1 MQISIGKNTTTNYLV
16 ILVRLFQGVYVTRWM
31 VNFLGDSQYGLWSVL
46 WSFFAYAILVD
57 FGFGISAQKFTSL
70 ELFKSDIRRYNSVVS
85 MIFSFQ
91 CLMSLVMVAAIF
103 VASFFLPELF
113 KVTDPEKL
121 AYCRKCFFMFSLGTA
136 AIFPT
141 GIFEEMLVGLHK
153 IYVKN
158 YVDTVGRICELFGFL
173 IVLRCGGGLFGVIV
187 YDIVLLGMER
197 CAMGI
202 CVSRFIPGFRLRF
215 HLFDKDVFRQVFGF
229 SSGTYF
235 ISISNLLRR
244 RMSEPLTS
252 SYLGLAQA
260 GILHFSSRLADMC
273 SQAISQYNSNVRP
286 ISAQLFH
293 RNKFTMLRTFVKK
306 SMQWNMFMSCLIVVP
321 AIFLTDEAIRV
332 LFDRANSDAAVL
344 REIHWLSI
352 LSLISSMATAVVT
365 QIPHSVLLMCEKHHF
380 MAVIRMSEAVVVVL
394 TMALTLSLGMG
405 VWSVVAGP
413 LVITLFLGFCFMLP
427 VMVRIVQG
435 RYLPF
440 LLSVYLPSFL
450 CSLPAVAL
458 LLGLKHVLSGHVN
471 DFWMCAI
478 CGTSYAIVFML
489 LSWRFQMG
497 HAKRALYRRR
507 ADMWTRSHLPRV
519 SGLLPLKRG

>member
-16 ILVRLFQGVYVTRWM
+16 ILVRLFQGIYVTRWM

-57 FGFGISAQKFTSL
+57 FGFGISAQKCTSL
-70 ELFKSDIRRYNSVVS
+70 ELFKRDIRRYNAIISL
-85 MIFSFQ
+85 IFSFQ
-91 CLMSLVMVAAIF
+91 CLMSLVIVAAVF

-113 KVTDPEKL
+113 HETDPEKL
-121 AYCRKCFFMFSLGTA
+121 AYCQKCFFMFSLGTA
-136 AIFPT
+136 AIFPLC
-141 GIFEEMLVGLHK
+141 IFAEIIVGLHK

-158 YVDTVGRICELFGFL
+158 YIDTGFRICELVGFL
-173 IVLRCGGGLFGVIV
+173 TILKSGGGLFGVIV
-187 YDIVLLGMER
+187 YDILLLAAER

-202 CVSRFIPGFRLRF
+202 CVARFIPGFRLSF
-215 HLFDKDVFRQVFGF
+215 HIFDKDIFRQIFGF

-235 ISISNLLRR
+235 ISIANLLRH

-260 GILHFSSRLADMC
+260 GILHLSSRLADMC

-286 ISAQLFH
+286 ITAQLFH
-293 RNKFTMLRTFVKK
+293 RNKITMLRTFVKK
-306 SMQWNMFMSCLIVVP
+306 SIQWNMFMSCLIVIP
-321 AIFLTDEAIRV
+321 AIFLTDEAMRV
-332 LFDRANSDAAVL
+332 FFNRANTDADIL

-352 LSLISSMATAVVT
+352 LSLIGTIVAVAVA
-365 QIPHSVLLMCEKHHF
+365 QIPHSVLLMCEKHHLL
-380 MAVIRMSEAVVVVL
+380 AVMRMSEAVAVVL
-394 TMALTLSLGMG
+394 SMALTLSMGMG
-405 VWSVVAGP
+405 VWSVVAVP
-413 LVITLFLGFCFMLP
+413 IVIGLILSFGIMIP

-440 LLSVYLPSFL
+440 LLSAYFPSLL

-458 LLGLKHVLSGHVN
+458 LLGLKHVLFGHVN

-478 CGTSYAIVFML
+478 CGTSYALLFML

-497 HAKRALYRRR
+497 PVKRALYLRR
-507 ADMWTRSHLPRV
+507 ANVWTRKHLPRV
-519 SGLLPLKRG
+519 SGLLLSK

>member
-16 ILVRLFQGVYVTRWM
+16 ILVRLFQGIYVTRWM

-136 AIFPT
+136 AIFPLC
-141 GIFEEMLVGLHK
+141 IFSEIMVGLHK

-158 YVDTVGRICELFGFL
+158 YIDTVSRLCELFGFL
-173 IVLRCGGGLFGVIV
+173 IVLKCGGGLFGVIV
-187 YDIVLLGMER
+187 FDIILMGAER
-197 CAMGI
+197 SFTGF

-215 HLFDKDVFRQVFGF
+215 HLFDKDVFRQIFGF
-229 SSGTYF
+229 SSGTYL
-235 ISISNLLRR
+235 ISIAKLLRS

-252 SYLGLAQA
+252 GYLGLAQA
-260 GILHFSSRLADMC
+260 GILHFSSRLSDMC
-273 SQAISQYNSNVRP
+273 NQAISQYNGNVRP

-293 RNKFTMLRTFVKK
+293 RNKFAMLCTFVKK
-306 SMQWNMFMSCLIVVP
+306 SMQWNMFMACLIVVP
-321 AIFLTDEAIRV
+321 AIFLTDEATRV
-332 LFDRANSDAAVL
+332 LFDRTNTDAATL

-352 LSLISSMATAVVT
+352 LSLIGTLVASSISN
-365 QIPHSVLLMCEKHHF
+365 IPHSVLLMCEKHHL
-380 MAVIRMSEAVVVVL
+380 MAVITMTEAVVVVL
-394 TMALTLSLGMG
+394 MMALCLEAGLG

-413 LVITLFLGFCFMLP
+413 IVISLFLGFCIMLP
-427 VMVRIVQG
+427 VMIRIVHG

-440 LLSVYLPSFL
+440 LVSVYLPSIL
-450 CSLPAVAL
+450 CSLPAVVL
-458 LLGLKHVLSGHVN
+458 LLALKKVLGGHVN
-471 DFWMCAI
+471 DFWMCAL
-478 CGTSYAIVFML
+478 CGTSYAVVFML
-489 LSWRFQMG
+489 LSWRFQMRP
-497 HAKRALYRRR
+497 ATRALYLRR
-507 ADMWTRSHLPRV
+507 ANVWTRKHLPRAARLIP
-519 SGLLPLKRG
+519 SK

>member
-70 ELFKSDIRRYNSVVS
+70 ELFKHDIRRYNAIVS

-91 CLMSLVMVAAIF
+91 SLMSLVMVVAIF

-113 KVTDPEKL
+113 HETDPEKL

-136 AIFPT
+136 AIFPLC
-141 GIFEEMLVGLHK
+141 IFAEIMVGLHK

-158 YVDTVGRICELFGFL
+158 YIDTVSRICELIGFL
-173 IVLRCGGGLFGVIV
+173 IVLKSGGGLYGVIV
-187 YDIVLLGMER
+187 FDIILMGLER
-197 CAMGI
+197 CFTGF

-215 HLFDKDVFRQVFGF
+215 HLFDKDVFRQIFGF

-235 ISISNLLRR
+235 ISMANLLRH
-244 RMSEPLTS
+244 RMSEPITS

-260 GILHFSSRLADMC
+260 GILHFSSRLASMC
-273 SQAISQYNSNVRP
+273 GQTISQYNNNVRP

-293 RNKFTMLRTFVKK
+293 RNKITMLRTFVKK
-306 SMQWNMFMSCLIVVP
+306 SMQWNMFMSFLIVIP
-321 AIFLTDEAIRV
+321 AIFLTDEATRV
-332 LFDRANSDAAVL
+332 LFDRANTDAAAL

-352 LSLISSMATAVVT
+352 LSLIGTLVANAISL
-365 QIPHSVLLMCEKHHF
+365 IPHAVLLMCEKHHL

-394 TMALTLSLGMG
+394 TMALALEAGLG

-413 LVITLFLGFCFMLP
+413 IVITLLITFCVMFP
-427 VMVRIVQG
+427 VMIRIIHG

-440 LLSVYLPSFL
+440 LLSVYLPSPL

-458 LLGLKHVLSGHVN
+458 LLALKKVLAGHVN

-478 CGTSYAIVFML
+478 CGTSYAVVFML

-497 HAKRALYRRR
+497 AVKRSLYLRR
-507 ADMWTRSHLPRV
+507 ANVWTRKHLPRAA
-519 SGLLPLKRG
+519 GLIPSK

>member
-16 ILVRLFQGVYVTRWM
+16 ILVRLFQGIYVTRWM

-70 ELFKSDIRRYNSVVS
+70 ELFKRDIRRYNAIVS

-91 CLMSLVMVAAIF
+91 SLMALVMVVAIF

-136 AIFPT
+136 AIFPLC
-141 GIFEEMLVGLHK
+141 IFAEIMVGLHK

-158 YVDTVGRICELFGFL
+158 YIDTVSRICELFGFL
-173 IVLRCGGGLFGVIV
+173 IVLKCGGGLFGVIV
-187 YDIVLLGMER
+187 FDIILMGAER
-197 CAMGI
+197 CFTGF

-215 HLFDKDVFRQVFGF
+215 HLFDKDVFREIFGF

-235 ISISNLLRR
+235 ISIANLLRR
-244 RMSEPLTS
+244 RMSEPITS
-252 SYLGLAQA
+252 GYLGLAQA

-273 SQAISQYNSNVRP
+273 NQAISQYNGNVRP

-293 RNKFTMLRTFVKK
+293 RNKFAMLCTFVKK
-306 SMQWNMFMSCLIVVP
+306 SMQWNMFMSCLIVIP
-321 AIFLTDEAIRV
+321 AIFLTDEATRV
-332 LFDRANSDAAVL
+332 LFDRADTDAAVL

-352 LSLISSMATAVVT
+352 LSLISSLVTASVT
-365 QIPHSVLLMCEKHHF
+365 QIPHAVLLMCEKHHL

-394 TMALTLSLGMG
+394 TMALALEAGLG

-413 LVITLFLGFCFMLP
+413 IVISLFLAFCVMLP
-427 VMVRIVQG
+427 VMIRIMHG

-440 LLSVYLPSFL
+440 LVSVYLPSIL
-450 CSLPAVAL
+450 CSLPAMAL
-458 LLGLKHVLSGHVN
+458 LLALKKVLTGHVN
-471 DFWMCAI
+471 DFWMCAL
-478 CGTSYAIVFML
+478 CGTSYAVVFML

-497 HAKRALYRRR
+497 PGKRALYLRR
-507 ADMWTRSHLPRV
+507 ANVWTQRHLPRV
-519 SGLLPLKRG
+519 SGVFPSSK

>member
-16 ILVRLFQGVYVTRWM
+16 ILVRLFQGIYVTRWM

-70 ELFKSDIRRYNSVVS
+70 ELFQSDIRRYNAIVS

-91 CLMSLVMVAAIF
+91 CLMSLVMVPAIF
-103 VASFFLPELF
+103 VASCFLPELF
-113 KVTDPEKL
+113 HETDPEKL
-121 AYCRKCFFMFSLGTA
+121 AFCRKCFFMFSLGTA

-141 GIFEEMLVGLHK
+141 GIFEEILVGLHK

-158 YVDTVGRICELFGFL
+158 YVDTVGRIFELVGFL
-173 IVLRCGGGLFGVIV
+173 IVLKCGGGLFDVIV
-187 YDIVLLGMER
+187 YDILLLATER

-252 SYLGLAQA
+252 GYLGLAQA

-273 SQAISQYNSNVRP
+273 NQAISQYNNNVRP

-293 RNKFTMLRTFVKK
+293 RNKFAMLYTFVKK

-321 AIFLTDEAIRV
+321 AIFLTDEATRV
-332 LFDRANSDAAVL
+332 LFERANTDPKTL
-344 REIHWLSI
+344 LEIHRLSI
-352 LSLISSMATAVVT
+352 LSLIGTIVASVVT

-394 TMALTLSLGMG
+394 MMALALEAGLG
-405 VWSVVAGP
+405 VWSVVAVP
-413 LVITLFLGFCFMLP
+413 IVIGLILSFGFMIP
-427 VMVRIVQG
+427 VMMRIVQG

-440 LLSVYLPSFL
+440 IISVYLPSLL

-458 LLGLKHVLSGHVN
+458 LLGLKHVLFGHVN

-478 CGTSYAIVFML
+478 CGTSYALLFML

-497 HAKRALYRRR
+497 PVKRALYVRR
-507 ADMWTRSHLPRV
+507 ANVWTRKHLPRV
-519 SGLLPLKRG
+519 SGLLPSK

>member
-16 ILVRLFQGVYVTRWM
+16 ILVRLFQGIYVTRWM

-70 ELFKSDIRRYNSVVS
+70 ELFKHDIRRYNAIVS

-91 CLMSLVMVAAIF
+91 WLMSLVMVVAIF

-136 AIFPT
+136 AIFPLC
-141 GIFEEMLVGLHK
+141 IFAEIMVGLHK

-158 YVDTVGRICELFGFL
+158 YIDTVSRICELFGFL
-173 IVLRCGGGLFGVIV
+173 IVLKCGGGLFGVIV
-187 YDIVLLGMER
+187 FDIILMGAER
-197 CAMGI
+197 CFTGF

-215 HLFDKDVFRQVFGF
+215 HLFDKDVFRQIFGF

-235 ISISNLLRR
+235 ISIAKLLRN

-252 SYLGLAQA
+252 GYLGLAQA

-273 SQAISQYNSNVRP
+273 SQAISQYNGNVRP

-293 RNKFTMLRTFVKK
+293 RNKFAMLCTFVKK
-306 SMQWNMFMSCLIVVP
+306 SMQWNMFMACLIVIP
-321 AIFLTDEAIRV
+321 AIFLTDEATRV
-332 LFDRANSDAAVL
+332 LFDRTNTDAEAL

-352 LSLISSMATAVVT
+352 LSLIGTMVAAAAT
-365 QIPHSVLLMCEKHHF
+365 QIPHSVLLMCEKHHL
-380 MAVIRMSEAVVVVL
+380 MAVITMLEAVVVVAG
-394 TMALTLSLGMG
+394 MALALETGLG
-405 VWSVVAGP
+405 VWSVVAVP
-413 LVITLFLGFCFMLP
+413 IVISLVLAFCVMLP
-427 VMVRIVQG
+427 VMIRIMNG

-440 LLSVYLPSFL
+440 LLSVYLPSFF

-458 LLGLKHVLSGHVN
+458 LVGLKKVLGGHVN
-471 DFWMCAI
+471 DFWMCAL
-478 CGTSYAIVFML
+478 CGTAYAIVFLL

-497 HAKRALYRRR
+497 PAKRALYLRR
-507 ADMWTRSHLPRV
+507 ANVWTRKHLPRV
-519 SGLLPLKRG
+519 SGLLPSSK

>member
-16 ILVRLFQGVYVTRWM
+16 ILVRLFQGIYVTRWM

-70 ELFKSDIRRYNSVVS
+70 ELFKSDIRRYNAIVS

-91 CLMSLVMVAAIF
+91 VLMSLVIVAAIF
-103 VASFFLPELF
+103 VASCFLPELF
-113 KVTDPEKL
+113 KVTDPEQL

-141 GIFEEMLVGLHK
+141 GIFEEIMVGLHR

-173 IVLRCGGGLFGVIV
+173 IVLKCGGGLFGVIV
-187 YDIVLLGMER
+187 YDIILMAAIR

-202 CVSRFIPGFRLRF
+202 CVSRFIPGFRLRL
-215 HLFDKDVFRQVFGF
+215 HLFDKDVFRQIIGF

-235 ISISNLLRR
+235 ISISNLLRH

-252 SYLGLAQA
+252 GYLGLAQA
-260 GILHFSSRLADMC
+260 GILHYSSRLADMC
-273 SQAISQYNSNVRP
+273 FQAISQYDNNVRP

-293 RNKFTMLRTFVKK
+293 RNKIAMLRTFVKK
-306 SMQWNMFMSCLIVVP
+306 SMQWNMFMACLIVIP
-321 AIFLTDEAIRV
+321 AIFLTDEATRV
-332 LFDRANSDAAVL
+332 LFERANTDAEAL

-352 LSLISSMATAVVT
+352 LSLMSTLVTAVVT
-365 QIPHSVLLMCEKHHF
+365 QVPHSVLLMCEKHHF
-380 MAVIRMSEAVVVVL
+380 MAIIRMSEAVVAVL
-394 TMALTLSLGMG
+394 TMALALEAGLG

-413 LVITLFLGFCFMLP
+413 IIIGLILSFCLLLP
-427 VMVRIVQG
+427 VMIRIVQA

-440 LLSVYLPSFL
+440 LLSVYLPSLL
-450 CSLPAVAL
+450 CSLPSVAL
-458 LLGLKHVLSGHVN
+458 LLGLKHVLFGHVN

-478 CGTSYAIVFML
+478 CGTSYALFFML

-497 HAKRALYRRR
+497 PVKRALYLRR
-507 ADMWTRSHLPRV
+507 ADVWTRKHLPRV
-519 SGLLPLKRG
+519 SGLLPSK